1 LVTYTMT
8 SFLGGN
14 ELDDVPLHVIHL
26 DQDDPKKCTSRRMQR
41 FGHCRIHTDIR
52 RSPKRGILLDPLAG
66 LLLGPDDRSN
76 IERGGALV
84 GLDCSW
90 KQIDESIEY
99 LNKRTRLNG
108 RTLPVVLAANPVS
121 WGKPGRLSNAEA
133 FAVSLVLL
141 GRWEQAHRIMQPF
154 NYSDQFFQLNEQ
166 PLEAYS
172 NATTNDQLAE
182 LQWEFFDKPD
192 SE

>member
-1 LVTYTMT
+1 
-8 SFLGGN
+8 
-14 ELDDVPLHVIHL
+14 
-26 DQDDPKKCTSRRMQR
+26 MQR
-41 FGHCRIHTDIR
+41 FGHCRMHTDIR

-66 LLLGPDDRSN
+66 RLLGPDDRPS

-141 GRWEQAHRIMQPF
+141 GRWEQARRIMQPF
-154 NYSDQFFQLNEQ
+154 SYSDQFFQLNEQ

-172 NATTNDQLAE
+172 NATTNIQLAE

>member
-1 LVTYTMT
+1 VTYMMT
-8 SFLGGN
+8 SFHGGN